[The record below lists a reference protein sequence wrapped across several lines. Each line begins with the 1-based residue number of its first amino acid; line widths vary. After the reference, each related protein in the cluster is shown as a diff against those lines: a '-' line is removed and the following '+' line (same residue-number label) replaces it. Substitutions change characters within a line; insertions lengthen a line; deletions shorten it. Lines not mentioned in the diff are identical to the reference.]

1 MKIRF
6 NWGTG
11 LAIALISFMV
21 FIVYIAFIRPN
32 VASQLVSD
40 RYYEEEMKYQ
50 DIIDERNNANALPE
64 KVFAEVLPAG
74 IKIHFPKTFRAD
86 NTTGKFHLLRPSDKL
101 LDINKSLSLDVRS
114 EELIPSRV
122 LREGA
127 YVIIIRWSSDN
138 KKYFV
143 EQPLVWKR

>member
-6 NWGTG
+6 HWGTG
-11 LAIALISFMV
+11 LAIALITFMV

-50 DIIDERNNANALPE
+50 DIIDERNNANVLPE
-64 KVFAEVLPAG
+64 KLFVEVLLAG
-74 IKIHFPKTFRAD
+74 IKIHFPKAFRTG
-86 NTTGKFHLLRPSDKL
+86 NTTGKFHLLCPSDKL
-101 LDINKSLSLDVRS
+101 WDVNKSLNLDARS
-114 EELIPSRV
+114 EELIPARV

-127 YVIIIRWSSDN
+127 YVLIIRWSSDN
-138 KKYFV
+138 KKYFMK
-143 EQPLVWKR
+143 QPLVWKQ